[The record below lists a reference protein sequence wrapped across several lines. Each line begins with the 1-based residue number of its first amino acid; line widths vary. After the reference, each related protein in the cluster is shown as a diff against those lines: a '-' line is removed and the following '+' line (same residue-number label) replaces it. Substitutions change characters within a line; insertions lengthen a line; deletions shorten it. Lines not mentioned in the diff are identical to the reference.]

1 MIPEELYVN
10 DTCLVPTRVECS
22 VDVRAYSMK
31 RFIGIRKAE
40 KYEPVI
46 YDGCDHKPQRKKKV
60 SRIL

>member
-1 MIPEELYVN
+1 MR
-10 DTCLVPTRVECS
+10 T
-22 VDVRAYSMK
+22 YSMK